1 MPTFLLYFQEY
12 VIEHDEDCG
21 ALGCFVEVH
30 NAEN

>member
-12 VIEHDEDCG
+12 VIEHDEDC